1 MRHYCTLFD
10 RNYAARGLALH
21 RSLLRHCGEF
31 TLHILCLDAPT
42 RDALAALSLPRVE
55 LLDLDVLESADAAL
69 RDARADR
76 SPLEFYF
83 TCKPALLGHLLHR
96 DAGIE
101 RIEYL
106 DADLG
111 FFSDPAPLEAECAG
125 SSVALSPHA
134 FSARLAAQRQYGE
147 FNAGWVSVAADPEGL
162 EFIAWWRER
171 CLEWCRLE
179 VEDTRFGD
187 QKYLDRV
194 PALFPRA
201 HRVRHPGANLAP
213 WNLDRRRV
221 ASTQAGPTVDGR
233 PLVFFH
239 FHGIKRMP
247 LGFYE
252 SGLHEYGE
260 ALTPATRKGIYRP
273 YVRELVACN
282 RRIGEL
288 PSALR
293 APLQAER
300 PSPTGESLARR
311 LIRTARAVA
320 RRSAV
325 FGAA

>member
-55 LLDLDVLESADAAL
+55 LLDLDALESADSAL

-76 SPLEFYF
+76 SSLEFYF
-83 TCKPALLGHLLHR
+83 TCKPALLGLLLHR

-111 FFSDPAPLEAECAG
+111 FFSDPAPLESECAG

-134 FSARLAAQRQYGE
+134 FSARLAAQRRYGE
-147 FNAGWVSVAADPEGL
+147 FNAGWLSVAADPEGL

-187 QKYLDRV
+187 QKYLDRI

-201 HRVRHPGANLAP
+201 HRVSHRGANLAP
-213 WNLDRRRV
+213 WNLDGRRIEL
-221 ASTQAGPTVDGR
+221 TEAGPTVDGQ

-239 FHGIKRMP
+239 FHGIRRML

-260 ALTPATRKGIYRP
+260 ALAPATRKGIYRP
-273 YVRELVACN
+273 YVRDLAACN

-288 PSALR
+288 PHVLR
-293 APLQAER
+293 APLQAGR
-300 PSPTGESLARR
+300 PSPAGESLARR
-311 LIRTARAVA
+311 LINTARAVA
-320 RRSAV
+320 RQSAV